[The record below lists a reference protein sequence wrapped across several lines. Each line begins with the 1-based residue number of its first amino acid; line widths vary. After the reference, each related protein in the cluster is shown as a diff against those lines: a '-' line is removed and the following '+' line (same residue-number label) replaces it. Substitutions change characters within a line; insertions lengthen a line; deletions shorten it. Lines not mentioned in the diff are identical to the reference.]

1 MLSGAQ
7 WRLGLARRLPVYYG
21 WVIFAMASVPSFGAR
36 PVASVAVLSVFVVPM
51 ADEFGW
57 SRGFVSGAVSLGAVG
72 GLILSPVAG
81 RLIDRYGSSVIVAG
95 CSAVVGSCALALG
108 LVALSW
114 WSFYAIYV
122 PGRAVF
128 SSPLELSTTT
138 AVSNWFIR
146 RRALALAA
154 FGALQ
159 GIGLGTL
166 PLVAAA
172 LIGVFDWR
180 TAWATLGAVT
190 LVSGIIPPLLLMA
203 RCPEDMQLEPD
214 PPPHP
219 SPRRRERPPAAI
231 PSSATDAAS
240 SAAIP
245 PAAAPPSAT
254 DAASSAAIPP
264 PAASSSAT
272 DAAPS
277 SATIP
282 PPAAA
287 PSSATDAPSSPAPSS
302 TADAASPP
310 AAPSTT
316 DAASPPAAPSTTTD
330 AASSSATI
338 PPANPPPAATLWS
351 ETDYTVREAL
361 ATPAFWILAAFSA
374 LGFIVQAG
382 VSLHQV
388 PHYIG
393 VGVPTPLAAF
403 TSSAFAVGQI
413 PGGIILASL
422 GRRVPVRA
430 LLAAAALIVAAGA
443 LGTGYSSGLDWGIP
457 SGFTLGAGVGGLH
470 SLLRLAWADY
480 YGRRHLG
487 AIRGLTLPAQIG
499 GQAIGPVVA
508 GFMFDATG
516 GYRIPFTIF
525 GVVVCFGAAMVLA
538 ARPPVPVGIRN

>member
-1 MLSGAQ
+1 M
-7 WRLGLARRLPVYYG
+7 
-21 WVIFAMASVPSFGAR
+21 
-36 PVASVAVLSVFVVPM
+36 
-51 ADEFGW
+51 
-57 SRGFVSGAVSLGAVG
+57 
-72 GLILSPVAG
+72 
-81 RLIDRYGSSVIVAG
+81 
-95 CSAVVGSCALALG
+95 
-108 LVALSW
+108 
-114 WSFYAIYV
+114 
-122 PGRAVF
+122 
-128 SSPLELSTTT
+128 
-138 AVSNWFIR
+138 
-146 RRALALAA
+146 
-154 FGALQ
+154 
-159 GIGLGTL
+159 
-166 PLVAAA
+166 
-172 LIGVFDWR
+172 
-180 TAWATLGAVT
+180 
-190 LVSGIIPPLLLMA
+190 
-203 RCPEDMQLEPD
+203 
-214 PPPHP
+214 
-219 SPRRRERPPAAI
+219 
-231 PSSATDAAS
+231 
-240 SAAIP
+240 
-245 PAAAPPSAT
+245 
-254 DAASSAAIPP
+254 
-264 PAASSSAT
+264 
-272 DAAPS
+272 
-277 SATIP
+277 
-282 PPAAA
+282 
-287 PSSATDAPSSPAPSS
+287 
-302 TADAASPP
+302 
-310 AAPSTT
+310 
-316 DAASPPAAPSTTTD
+316 
-330 AASSSATI
+330 
-338 PPANPPPAATLWS
+338 
-351 ETDYTVREAL
+351 REAL

-538 ARPPVPVGIRN
+538 ARPPGPLGIRN

>member
-1 MLSGAQ
+1 MLSGTQ

-190 LVSGIIPPLLLMA
+190 LVSGIVPPLLLMA
-203 RCPEDMQLEPD
+203 RRPEDMHLEPD

-219 SPRRRERPPAAI
+219 SPRRRGGPPAATPSPAMDAASSPAI
-231 PSSATDAAS
+231 PPTAPSSAADAPS

-245 PAAAPPSAT
+245 PAAAPSPTDDAPSSPAISPPAATPSSAT
-254 DAASSAAIPP
+254 DAPSSAAIPP
-264 PAASSSAT
+264 PAAS
-272 DAAPS
+272 
-277 SATIP
+277 
-282 PPAAA
+282 
-287 PSSATDAPSSPAPSS
+287 
-302 TADAASPP
+302 
-310 AAPSTT
+310 
-316 DAASPPAAPSTTTD
+316 
-330 AASSSATI
+330 
-338 PPANPPPAATLWS
+338 PPAATLWS

-443 LGTGYSSGLDWGIP
+443 LGTGYSSSLDWGIP

-538 ARPPVPVGIRN
+538 ARPPGPLGIRN